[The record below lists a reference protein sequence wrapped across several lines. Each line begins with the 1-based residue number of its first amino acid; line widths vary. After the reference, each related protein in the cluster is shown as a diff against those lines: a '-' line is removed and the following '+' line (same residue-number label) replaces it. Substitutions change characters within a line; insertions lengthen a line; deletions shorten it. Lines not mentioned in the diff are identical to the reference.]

1 MKKYLVG
8 AVCAAVAGSLVM
20 LSVPAT
26 AQQKTE
32 KQCREEWKAAG
43 GKKATGKTEKDYV
56 AGCHVTA
63 GAKPAA
69 PAAAP
74 AAGAKPAA
82 PAAAPAAGAKPAAPA
97 AAPAAAAPEKPA
109 PTATAKPPAPKS
121 TSTPATKPTGGRAA
135 EVARERACGKD
146 WKADKAA
153 KKIPQGMTWPK
164 YWSEC
169 DKRKKAEGM

>member
-1 MKKYLVG
+1 MKKCFIGV
-8 AVCAAVAGSLVM
+8 VCAAVAGSLVM

-43 GKKATGKTEKDYV
+43 GKTATGKTEKDYV

-82 PAAAPAAGAKPAAPA
+82 PAAAPAA
-97 AAPAAAAPEKPA
+97 AAPEKPA
-109 PTATAKPPAPKS
+109 PAATAKPPAPKS
-121 TSTPATKPTGGRAA
+121 TATPATKPTGGRAA

-153 KKIPQGMTWPK
+153 GKIPQGMTWPK

>member
-1 MKKYLVG
+1 MKKYFIGV
-8 AVCAAVAGSLVM
+8 VCAAVAGSLVM

-43 GKKATGKTEKDYV
+43 GKTATGKTEKDYV

-82 PAAAPAAGAKPAAPA
+82 PAAAPAA
-97 AAPAAAAPEKPA
+97 AAPEKPA
-109 PTATAKPPAPKS
+109 PAATAKPPAPKS
-121 TSTPATKPTGGRAA
+121 TATPATKPTGGRAA

-153 KKIPQGMTWPK
+153 GKIPQGMTWPK

>member
-1 MKKYLVG
+1 MKKYFIGV
-8 AVCAAVAGSLVM
+8 VCAAVAGSLVM

-43 GKKATGKTEKDYV
+43 GRKATGKTEKDYV

-74 AAGAKPAA
+74 AA
-82 PAAAPAAGAKPAAPA
+82 
-97 AAPAAAAPEKPA
+97 AAPEKPA
-109 PTATAKPPAPKS
+109 PAATAKPPAPKS

-153 KKIPQGMTWPK
+153 GKIPQGMTWPK
-164 YWSEC
+164 YWSAC

>member
-1 MKKYLVG
+1 MKKYFIGV
-8 AVCAAVAGSLVM
+8 VCAAVAGSLVM

-82 PAAAPAAGAKPAAPA
+82 PAAAPAA
-97 AAPAAAAPEKPA
+97 AAPEKPA
-109 PTATAKPPAPKS
+109 PAATAKPPAPKS
-121 TSTPATKPTGGRAA
+121 TSTPKATGGREAMI
-135 EVARERACGKD
+135 ARERACGKD

-153 KKIPQGMTWPK
+153 GKIPQGMTWPK